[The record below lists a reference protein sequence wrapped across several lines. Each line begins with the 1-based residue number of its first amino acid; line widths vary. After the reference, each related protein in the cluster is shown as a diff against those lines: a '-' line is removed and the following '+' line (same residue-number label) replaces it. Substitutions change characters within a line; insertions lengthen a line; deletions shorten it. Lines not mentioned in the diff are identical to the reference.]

1 MVLPANAE
9 YIIIDSFS
17 QSMLVDLDMILSGLS
32 THSKLMN
39 MLWAENVENR
49 INDVYR
55 KLFEAIQL
63 LNVRLLCVNVDIVAY
78 LFKSLDHM
86 WILIRSNGSV
96 RKLKRWILSIFAV
109 P

>member
-49 INDVYR
+49 INDVTGCKAQQLDQKHCKNMV
-55 KLFEAIQL
+55 KLI
-63 LNVRLLCVNVDIVAY
+63 
-78 LFKSLDHM
+78 
-86 WILIRSNGSV
+86 
-96 RKLKRWILSIFAV
+96 
-109 P
+109 